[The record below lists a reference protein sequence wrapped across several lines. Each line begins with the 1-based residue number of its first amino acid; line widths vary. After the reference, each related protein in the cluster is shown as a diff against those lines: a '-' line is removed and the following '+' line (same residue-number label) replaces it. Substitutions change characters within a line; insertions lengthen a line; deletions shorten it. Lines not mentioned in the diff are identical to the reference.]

1 MKSTGRGLLLLKGP
15 DFDTHHAYKA
25 QVWLCRGKAQTPA
38 HPLSSSGSGEA
49 EHRAPASPVGIF

>member
-1 MKSTGRGLLLLKGP
+1 MESTGRGLLLLKGP

-25 QVWLCRGKAQTPA
+25 RVWLCKGKAQTP
-38 HPLSSSGSGEA
+38 SSSGSGEA